1 MARAL
6 VPLEAPAGTT
16 LITEGDPGDRFYA
29 IADGRVTVTK
39 HGQEVATLGR
49 GDGFGEIAL
58 IQDVPRTATVVAL
71 TDVSL
76 YSLEKE
82 PFVLALTGHAPAS
95 RAADVLMAK
104 RLGELEG
111 I

>member
-1 MARAL
+1 
-6 VPLEAPAGTT
+6 VEASAGAT
-16 LITEGDPGDRFYA
+16 LITEGEPGDCFYA

-39 HGQEVATLGR
+39 RGQDVATLGR
-49 GDGFGEIAL
+49 GQGFGEIAL

-76 YSLEKE
+76 YMLEKE
-82 PFVLALTGHAPAS
+82 PFVLALTGHAPTA
-95 RAADVLMAK
+95 RAADDLVAQRLEE
-104 RLGELEG
+104 LGE